1 VGPVSNPEALNSPG
15 VPVAISLESDV
26 FHVVPPS
33 RLSAILLCVVAV
45 GGGGGGDDGELRWW

>member
-33 RLSAILLCVVAV
+33 RLSAMLLCVVVVVV
-45 GGGGGGDDGELRWW
+45 GCGGWWRWWW